1 MCIRDRKLDYAGKE
15 GWSANATLEGGPNL
29 SYVKSQRTESISGAG
44 SQRFNIDDGQSGGG
58 FNSLATMG
66 VKSVSYTH
74 LDVYKRQGEL
84 DVSGGGHGIDI
95 TGDSA
100 TVDNKGGMTVTDPDS
115 IGIQI
120 DGDKAVVNN
129 DGGSAIS
136 NGGTGTQING
146 DEATVNNN
154 GNTTVDGQGSTGTEI
169 AGNLSLIHI

>member
-1 MCIRDRKLDYAGKE
+1 AVVNQD
-15 GWSANATLEGGPNL
+15 
-29 SYVKSQRTESISGAG
+29 
-44 SQRFNIDDGQSGGG
+44 
-58 FNSLATMG
+58 
-66 VKSVSYTH
+66 
-74 LDVYKRQGEL
+74 GEL

-129 DGGSAIS
+129 DGDSAIS

-169 AGNLSLIHI
+169 AGN